1 MRAANLDESVFD
13 DLAGKGGE
21 NLISMFMPTHKK
33 GREVTQDRIHL
44 KNQLSAAEETLAELG
59 YKPREREGRLA
70 AAYDLVEDRE
80 FWEHQDAG
88 LGVFVDEGGEVVA
101 VSSGKPLD
109 PESFVMP
116 VFYLRPLMADIS
128 PVTAPVLALTKDA
141 VALFSV
147 TGSNVTEL
155 DVELPTYDE
164 VNWFVD
170 REKERQQ
177 HPDRVGTSRNRHGHE
192 PSARADEDLARFLR
206 EVDSALKEFETSTP
220 LIVLG
225 DDDHVA
231 RFANHSEWA
240 TMSPESS
247 GVRAPFTSDEVLEK
261 VSGLLLDL
269 ERDRVDLARSSAL
282 DELGEGRAT
291 TDIEEA
297 LPAAVIGRVGGV
309 VMDRNASPVWG
320 RLDEG
325 THQVEVH
332 ESNRHGDVDLLDR
345 LVVWARDTGAEVTS
359 TEDPLEGRPFIA
371 VYRY

>member
-1 MRAANLDESVFD
+1 MRVANLDESVFD

-33 GREVTQDRIHL
+33 GREVAQDRIHL

-59 YKPREREGRLA
+59 YKPREREARLA
-70 AAYDLVEDRE
+70 AAYDLVDDHD

-88 LGVFVDEGGEVVA
+88 LGVFIDEEGEVVP
-101 VSSGKPLD
+101 VSSGNRLD

-128 PVTAPVLALTKDA
+128 RLTAPVLALTKDA

-147 TGSNVTEL
+147 TGSNVTEM
-155 DVELPTYDE
+155 DVEFPTYDE

-177 HPDRVGTSRNRHGHE
+177 HPDRVGSSRNRHGHE

-206 EVDSALKEFETSTP
+206 EVDSALKEFESP

-231 RFANHSEWA
+231 RFANHSERA
-240 TMSPESS
+240 TMSPENS

-261 VSGLLLDL
+261 VGGLLVDL
-269 ERDRVDLARSSAL
+269 EGDRVDLARSSAL
-282 DELGEGRAT
+282 DQLGQGRAT

-320 RLDEG
+320 RFDEG

-345 LVVWARDTGAEVTS
+345 LVVWARDTGAEVTAA
-359 TEDPLEGRPFIA
+359 EDPLDGRPFIA